1 MTVREFAT
9 NLVGAVL
16 VILAIG
22 ALWSLAVALWG
33 PG

>member
-1 MTVREFAT
+1 MTPREFAT

-22 ALWSLAVALWG
+22 VLWTLALALWG